1 MRSRLNNARTT
12 DRRPKQSR
20 SLRRLRRG
28 EELGQ
33 LSSAHAFPDLS
44 DLRSVPSL
52 VIANEDEPL
61 VEVQR
66 PEDAMRVR
74 QLADGQ
80 SVGGR
85 DDLAQLQARFLET
98 APGALGVDAGHRTH
112 GIRTTKLPRPIED
125 VEGER
130 VLEDRARFR
139 LRAQSGRTRIV
150 DAFAE
155 ERCDAAFDHGEV
167 LEHVDDGPLAV
178 RLNLVTIDGDRVDR
192 VPNFG
197 TPAVE
202 MVEQLLDAWMH
213 MTKPL
218 SNARHPVPGRR
229 KAREHFGVV
238 AGNDESRVGGER

>member
-12 DRRPKQSR
+12 DRRPSRSR
-20 SLRRLRRG
+20 SLRRLRRD
-28 EELGQ
+28 EDLRQ

-44 DLRSVPSL
+44 DLRSVPSF
-52 VIANEDEPL
+52 VIGNEYEPL

-74 QLADGQ
+74 QLAAGQ

-85 DDLAQLQARFLET
+85 DDLAQLQARPLET
-98 APGALGVDAGHRTH
+98 APGTIGIDTGHRTH
-112 GIRTTKLPRPIED
+112 GIRTPKLPRPIED
-125 VEGER
+125 VEEER
-130 VLEDRARFR
+130 LLEDGARFR
-139 LRAQSGRTRIV
+139 LRAQSGRARIV

-155 ERCDAAFDHGEV
+155 EQRDAAFDHGEV

-213 MTKPL
+213 MTKP
-218 SNARHPVPGRR
+218 SECAPRR
-229 KAREHFGVV
+229 SRAT
-238 AGNDESRVGGER
+238 ESA